1 MRIAFYAPMKP
12 PTHPAPSGDRRM
24 GRLLMAALR
33 QAGHSVTLASRLRS
47 WDDGTRPRRQ
57 ARIKAAGE
65 AAARRLIARWG
76 TAHADRRLD
85 AWFTYHLY
93 HKAPDWI
100 GPTVSRALGI
110 PYLIAEASH
119 APKQADGPWA
129 KGLRSTEHA
138 LRQAAAVL
146 AMTDE
151 DMQGLRPWVPVDR
164 LCVFTPFVDTAP
176 YMAAAAERVRH
187 RRDWWQGDGGPWLL
201 AVGMMRS
208 GDKLQSYRLLAA
220 ALDHVADLPWK
231 LAIAGDGPERTTV
244 AALFPE
250 DRQRLLGMVAA
261 ERMPSLYAAAD
272 LLVWPAVNEAYGMAF
287 LEAQAASLPI
297 VAGADRAVP
306 EIVADGVSGLLAP
319 PGDVAGF
326 ASQVRRA
333 LTDPLRL
340 QTLAEGGARRAADAL
355 DIKAAAVRLNGI
367 LRQACMQQN

>member
-24 GRLLMAALR
+24 GRLVMAALR
-33 QAGHSVTLASRLRS
+33 RAGHSVTLASRLRS

-57 ARIKAAGE
+57 ARIRAAGE
-65 AAARRLIARWG
+65 ATARRLIARWG
-76 TAHADRRLD
+76 TAGAGHRPD

-100 GPTVSRALGI
+100 GPTVSEALGL
-110 PYLIAEASH
+110 PYLVAEASH
-119 APKQADGPWA
+119 APKQAHGPWA
-129 KGLRSTEHA
+129 EGLRSTERA
-138 LRQAAAVL
+138 LQRAAAVL
-146 AMTDE
+146 AMTNE

-176 YMAAAAERVRH
+176 YAAAAMDRERH
-187 RRDWWQGDGGPWLL
+187 RRHWWEGDEGPWLL

-208 GDKLQSYRLLAA
+208 GDKLQSYRVLAA

-231 LAIAGDGPERTTV
+231 LAIAGDGPERAIV
-244 AALFPE
+244 ANLFPA
-250 DRQRLLGMVAA
+250 DRRRLLGMVAT

-272 LLVWPAVNEAYGMAF
+272 LLVWPAVNEAYGMTF

-306 EIVADGVSGLLAP
+306 EIVADGVSGLLTS
-319 PGDVAGF
+319 PGDVVGF
-326 ASQVRRA
+326 ARQVRLA
-333 LTDPLRL
+333 LTEPLRR
-340 QTLAEGGARRAADAL
+340 QMLAEGGARRAADAL
-355 DIKAAAVRLNGI
+355 DIKAAAARLNDI
-367 LRQACMQQN
+367 LRQACMRQN